1 MNIAFVYLLL
11 ERDKLRSEF
20 VKNVTSKYS
29 QFKIEKAIDWQDDNQ
44 IKNIKQKLNDLNIN
58 LKTDRDPD
66 LISDIKEK
74 NIKKAKLAIYGSYIN
89 LLEKYMNYDYLVVL
103 QDDTYFENDFFES
116 IDNIIKS
123 GYIDENINSA
133 RLGQYLSGAIFKKNF
148 YKTFIN
154 QLKKYGIVRP
164 LDHCLVGLS
173 PCEQIMKDF
182 LERIVFVQKYKSNI
196 SD

>member
-1 MNIAFVYLLL
+1 
-11 ERDKLRSEF
+11 
-20 VKNVTSKYS
+20 
-29 QFKIEKAIDWQDDNQ
+29 
-44 IKNIKQKLNDLNIN
+44 
-58 LKTDRDPD
+58 
-66 LISDIKEK
+66 
-74 NIKKAKLAIYGSYIN
+74 
-89 LLEKYMNYDYLVVL
+89 MNYDYLVVL